1 MASAIYARLPA
12 LEERPPMSLPRLC
25 GRVARLEQDASRVLW
40 WEDVA
45 LMLDRLMRQ
54 AGTAVGLTPASIQGL
69 CTALHHTLEGRGQHI
84 PRGVAYEQAL
94 DLLAEEIKRCVAT
107 CLDPDL
113 AHVLLAAL
121 AADLRHLGQQAPPHA
136 P

>member
-1 MASAIYARLPA
+1 
-12 LEERPPMSLPRLC
+12 MSLPRLC
-25 GRVARLEQDASRVLW
+25 GRVTRLEQYASRVLR

-54 AGTAVGLTPASIQGL
+54 AGTAVGLAPASIHAL
-69 CTALHHTLEGRGQHI
+69 CTALHSTLADRGQLV
-84 PRGVAYEQAL
+84 PRGLTYEPAL

-113 AHVLLAAL
+113 ARVLLTAL
-121 AADLRHLGQQAPPHA
+121 AADLRRLEEQAPRAHSHPTA
-136 P
+136 